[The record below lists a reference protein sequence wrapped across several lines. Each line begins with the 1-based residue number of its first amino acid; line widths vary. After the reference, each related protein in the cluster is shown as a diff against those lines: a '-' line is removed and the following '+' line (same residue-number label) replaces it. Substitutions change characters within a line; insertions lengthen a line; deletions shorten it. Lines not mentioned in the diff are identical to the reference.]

1 MIIISP
7 NDYEV
12 HFGRYLLVIW
22 SLYGGVIRRFWAV
35 INVAFRCLMLRDP
48 FPFLVKTWEKFYS
61 SLVIFIIHRFELS
74 SNFISYWK
82 LFWQISYRRDTML
95 KGVPNS
101 CWTSRGSISHR
112 WKQCSKET
120 LTLPLCCWAGYEL
133 WYKLIVFTVTSA
145 FM

>member
-82 LFWQISYRRDTML
+82 LFWQISYRKDTLL

-101 CWTSRGSISHR
+101 CWTSRGSNSHHLKAVWQGTAHVTNCAFR
-112 WKQCSKET
+112 PANNSNSK
-120 LTLPLCCWAGYEL
+120 
-133 WYKLIVFTVTSA
+133 
-145 FM
+145 